1 MDVILDFIR
10 EVWGEILVRN
20 MEDSVTL
27 LLGLGGGLFTTIV
40 FFFMYMRNRETAFE
54 QQFTADQIAVI
65 SDSDKKKQQQKK
77 GGKKSTTVSP
87 SSLPNPQKLQQQQP
101 AKVSPAPQKPKDQ
114 PKNKSPPKQ
123 PEQAKSEVKVAEV
136 VEQEQKVQNVQPV
149 QSEAPPPPP
158 KEVPKKTPKPINSC
172 DLDQKKVLDH
182 LSKLPEL
189 DTAYVSW
196 LKQSFQSHDTQMNN
210 KQKENVNLDKKNK
223 DLVQRNEKLSKDKRD
238 ADEKARDEQN
248 QRLQTADKFQKL
260 QARETELV
268 RQIQQVQQTLNHRE
282 QNFVQETQKKDN
294 NVQKLENDL
303 RSAKYNLDKANAS
316 SRSSQQAL
324 RDAEN
329 KAAETERNLQQ
340 KIDKYEAEKQKI
352 EASLNGLR
360 QVTTIM
366 EERLAKT
373 GDEYADQANK
383 ILALTAANNTLQNAL
398 NAAKLAVENQSKHS
412 TEELDALREEQKV
425 WLSEK
430 EQMTE
435 KYVRLEELIKELN
448 VDMNEFHVYKEQ
460 QERIVGELNQR
471 DNARLEE
478 LEQSQAKETDLLAQ
492 LKETKEKLAEVKK
505 SLKDEQSR
513 VVEIPKN
520 SPEPVVEEEAFE
532 LKKTNADLA
541 QAAPGTSSS
550 DSALIEELK
559 AKNAVLDEKNNELR
573 QRNMTILEK
582 TEAVPNQLESLRK
595 QVVAELGSLAGIKM
609 KDKTFKDEQAF
620 SDWVGEARNA
630 IEKKLNSASSTPAT
644 APASTPAAKPQK
656 PSKSAAKESRSV
668 EIPEGNEHECRK
680 ALIALIKEL
689 EHIEKLVDKQ
699 EHEHKQE
706 LARLRSQLV

>member
-1 MDVILDFIR
+1 
-10 EVWGEILVRN
+10 

-27 LLGLGGGLFTTIV
+27 LLGLSGGLFTTLI
-40 FFFMYMRNRETAFE
+40 FFFMYMRNRETEFE
-54 QQFTADQIAVI
+54 KQFTADQLAVI

-87 SSLPNPQKLQQQQP
+87 SSLPNPQKVQQQQP
-101 AKVSPAPQKPKDQ
+101 AKVSPAPQKQKDQ

-123 PEQAKSEVKVAEV
+123 PEQAKPEVVEV

-158 KEVPKKTPKPINSC
+158 KEAPKKTPKPINSC

-196 LKQSFQSHDTQMNN
+196 LKQSFQSHDNQMNN

-223 DLVQRNEKLSKDKRD
+223 DLVQKNEKLSKDKRD

-282 QNFVQETQKKDN
+282 QTFVQETQKKDN

-303 RSAKYNLDKANAS
+303 RSARYNLDKANAS

-340 KIDKYEAEKQKI
+340 KIDKYEEEKQKI
-352 EASLNGLR
+352 EASLDGLR

-412 TEELDALREEQKV
+412 TEELNALREEQKV

-435 KYVRLEELIKELN
+435 KYVKLEELIKELN
-448 VDMNEFHVYKEQ
+448 ADMNEFHVYKEQ

-505 SLKDEQSR
+505 SLKDEQSK

-520 SPEPVVEEEAFE
+520 SPEPVVEEEVFE
-532 LKKTNADLA
+532 LKKTNVDLA
-541 QAAPGTSSS
+541 QAAPGTSSSS

-595 QVVAELGSLAGIKM
+595 QVAEELGSLAGIKL
-609 KDKTFKDEQAF
+609 KDKSFKDEQAF
-620 SDWVGEARNA
+620 SEWVGEARNA
-630 IEKKLNSASSTPAT
+630 IEKKLNSATSAQAA
-644 APASTPAAKPQK
+644 APAPAAKPQK

-680 ALIALIKEL
+680 ALIVLIKEL

-699 EHEHKQE
+699 EHEHAQE
-706 LARLRSQLV
+706 LARLRAQLV